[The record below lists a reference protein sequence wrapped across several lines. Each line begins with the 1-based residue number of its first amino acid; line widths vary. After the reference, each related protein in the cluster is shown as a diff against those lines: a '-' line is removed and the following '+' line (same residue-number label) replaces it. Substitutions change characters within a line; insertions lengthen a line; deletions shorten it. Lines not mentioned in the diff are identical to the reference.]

1 MAAVPLGFVVLFAP
15 VAGLVSSV
23 QDTGESSYEKERS
36 RPVAQTETSGDRTT
50 APAEPT
56 GGARAWL
63 VWAVAVGGYFLAMLH
78 RNGLGVAALEAQA
91 RFDVGPALLS
101 VLPMLQLLVYVALQ
115 VPAGLLADR
124 LGPRYT
130 LVMGMVAMAAGS
142 LLFALAPG
150 IEPAVA
156 GRFLIGLGDALVF
169 LNVIR
174 LAALW
179 FPRARYALVSGLTG
193 VVGGTGQVASAAP
206 LAWAL
211 DEIGWVAAF
220 LVTTALSVLMALLVL
235 VVVRDRPSG
244 AAGRSTVADPIPVW
258 AALKEALHATGP
270 LIGMAHHAAVMAPF
284 TMMMVLWGYPFLVA
298 GLGLSEGTAALSL
311 TVLAAGGLWMA
322 PLAGVVVGRRP
333 DARRWLALLL
343 GTALTVGWLLLVL
356 WPGGV
361 PVALGLT
368 VMAVSA
374 IGQTLAPTVSFDFA
388 RDGIPASRTGVASGL
403 VNMSGFTTAV
413 VCTVAAGAILQALPE
428 EPGSYQ
434 VAFVPM
440 CVTTACATAV
450 LYLLILRRPRG

>member
-1 MAAVPLGFVVLFAP
+1 MA
-15 VAGLVSSV
+15 S
-23 QDTGESSYEKERS
+23 E
-36 RPVAQTETSGDRTT
+36 
-50 APAEPT
+50 PA

-63 VWAVAVGGYFLAMLH
+63 VWGVAVGGYFLAMLH
-78 RNGLGVAALEAQA
+78 RNGLGVAALEAQS

-101 VLPMLQLLVYVALQ
+101 LLPMLQLLVYVVLQ

-130 LVMGMVAMAAGS
+130 LVMGMAAMTVGAC
-142 LLFALAPG
+142 LFALAPG
-150 IEPAVA
+150 IEVAVA

-211 DEIGWVAAF
+211 DGFGWVAAF
-220 LVTTALSVLMALLVL
+220 LATTVLTALMALLML
-235 VVVRDRPSG
+235 VVVRDRPAG
-244 AAGRSTVADPIPVW
+244 AAGRSTVADPISVW
-258 AALKEALHATGP
+258 AALKEALRSRGP
-270 LIGMAHHAAVMAPF
+270 QIGMAHHAAVMAPF
-284 TMMMVLWGYPFLVA
+284 TMMMVLWGYPFLVG
-298 GLGLSEGTAALSL
+298 GLGLAEDTAALTL
-311 TVLAAGGLWMA
+311 TALAAGGLWMA
-322 PLAGVVVGRRP
+322 PLAGVVIGRSP
-333 DARRWLALLL
+333 GVRRWL
-343 GTALTVGWLLLVL
+343 GLTLSTTLSLGWLLMVA

-361 PVALGLT
+361 PVAVGLT
-368 VMAVSA
+368 VLAASA

-413 VCTVAAGAILQALPE
+413 VCTVAAGALLQTLPE
-428 EPGSYQ
+428 GPEAYQ
-434 VAFVPM
+434 LAFVPM
-440 CVTTACATAV
+440 AVATVCATAA
-450 LYLLILRRPRG
+450 LYYFVLRRPRA

>member
-1 MAAVPLGFVVLFAP
+1 M
-15 VAGLVSSV
+15 
-23 QDTGESSYEKERS
+23 T
-36 RPVAQTETSGDRTT
+36 QTETSDDGT
-50 APAEPT
+50 AALGGEVPSEPA

-63 VWAVAVGGYFLAMLH
+63 VWGVAVAGYFLAMLH

-101 VLPMLQLLVYVALQ
+101 LLPMLQLLVYVLLQ

-130 LVMGMVAMAAGS
+130 LVMGMVAMVAGS
-142 LLFALAPG
+142 GLFALAPG
-150 IEPAVA
+150 IEAAVA

-179 FPRARYALVSGLTG
+179 FPRTRYALISGLTG

-211 DEIGWVAAF
+211 GGVGWVAAF
-220 LVTTALSVLMALLVL
+220 LATTALTALMSLLML
-235 VVVRDRPSG
+235 VVVRDRPAG
-244 AAGRSTVADPIPVW
+244 AAGMSTVADPISVW
-258 AALKEALHATGP
+258 AALKEALRTRGP

-284 TMMMVLWGYPFLVA
+284 TMMMVLWGYPFLVG
-298 GLGLSEGTAALSL
+298 GLGLDEDTAALTL
-311 TVLAAGGLWMA
+311 TALAASWLWMA
-322 PLAGVVVGRRP
+322 PVAGIVIGRNP
-333 DARRWLALLL
+333 DVRRWLALVL
-343 GTALTVGWLLLVL
+343 GAALSLGWLLLVV
-356 WPGGV
+356 WPGGA

-374 IGQTLAPTVSFDFA
+374 MGQTLAPTISFDFA

-413 VCTVAAGAILQALPE
+413 VCTVAAGAVLQALPE
-428 EPGSYQ
+428 GPVAYQ
-434 VAFVPM
+434 WAFVPM

-450 LYLLILRRPRG
+450 LYFFVLRRPRT

>member
-1 MAAVPLGFVVLFAP
+1 M
-15 VAGLVSSV
+15 
-23 QDTGESSYEKERS
+23 T
-36 RPVAQTETSGDRTT
+36 QTETSGDRTT
-50 APAEPT
+50 AREGVVASEPA

-63 VWAVAVGGYFLAMLH
+63 VWGVAVGGYFLAMLQ

-101 VLPMLQLLVYVALQ
+101 LLPMLQLLVYVVLQ

-130 LVMGMVAMAAGS
+130 LVMGMAAMAVGS
-142 LLFALAPG
+142 CLFALAPG
-150 IEPAVA
+150 IEVAVA

-211 DEIGWVAAF
+211 EGFGWVAAF
-220 LVTTALSVLMALLVL
+220 LSTTALTALMALLML
-235 VVVRDRPSG
+235 VVVRDRPAG
-244 AAGRSTVADPIPVW
+244 AAGRSTVADPISVW
-258 AALKEALHATGP
+258 AALKEALRSRGP
-270 LIGMAHHAAVMAPF
+270 QIGMAHHAAVMAPF
-284 TMMMVLWGYPFLVA
+284 TMMMVLWGYPFLVS
-298 GLGLSEGTAALSL
+298 GLGLSEDTAALTL
-311 TVLAAGGLWMA
+311 TALAAGGLWIA
-322 PLAGVVVGRRP
+322 PLAGVVIGRNP
-333 DARRWLALLL
+333 GVRRWLGLTLS
-343 GTALTVGWLLLVL
+343 TALSLGWLLLVA

-361 PVALGLT
+361 PVAVGLT
-368 VMAVSA
+368 VLAVSA
-374 IGQTLAPTVSFDFA
+374 VGQTLAPTVSFDFA

-413 VCTVAAGAILQALPE
+413 VCTVAAGALLQTLPE
-428 EPGSYQ
+428 GPEAYQ
-434 VAFVPM
+434 LAFVPM
-440 CVTTACATAV
+440 AVATVCATAA
-450 LYLLILRRPRG
+450 LYFFVLRRSRS

>member
-1 MAAVPLGFVVLFAP
+1 M
-15 VAGLVSSV
+15 
-23 QDTGESSYEKERS
+23 T
-36 RPVAQTETSGDRTT
+36 QTETSGDRTT
-50 APAEPT
+50 AREGVVASEPA

-63 VWAVAVGGYFLAMLH
+63 VWGVAVGGYFLAMLH
-78 RNGLGVAALEAQA
+78 RNGLGVAALEAQS

-101 VLPMLQLLVYVALQ
+101 LLPMLQLLVYVVLQ

-130 LVMGMVAMAAGS
+130 LVMGMAAMTVGAC
-142 LLFALAPG
+142 LFALAPG
-150 IEPAVA
+150 IEVAVA

-211 DEIGWVAAF
+211 DGFGWVAAF
-220 LVTTALSVLMALLVL
+220 LATTVLTALMALLML
-235 VVVRDRPSG
+235 VVVRDRPAG
-244 AAGRSTVADPIPVW
+244 AAGRSTVADPISVW
-258 AALKEALHATGP
+258 AALKEALRSRGP
-270 LIGMAHHAAVMAPF
+270 QIGMAHHAAVMAPF
-284 TMMMVLWGYPFLVA
+284 TMMMVLWGYPFLVG
-298 GLGLSEGTAALSL
+298 GLGLAEDTAALTL
-311 TVLAAGGLWMA
+311 TALAAGGLWMA
-322 PLAGVVVGRRP
+322 PLAGVVIGRSP
-333 DARRWLALLL
+333 GVRRWL
-343 GTALTVGWLLLVL
+343 GLTLSTTLSLGWLLMVA

-361 PVALGLT
+361 PVAVGLT
-368 VMAVSA
+368 VLAASA

-413 VCTVAAGAILQALPE
+413 VCTVAAGALLQTLPE
-428 EPGSYQ
+428 GPEAYQ
-434 VAFVPM
+434 LAFVPM
-440 CVTTACATAV
+440 AVATVCATAA
-450 LYLLILRRPRG
+450 LYYFVLRRPRA

>member
-1 MAAVPLGFVVLFAP
+1 MNGASP
-15 VAGLVSSV
+15 
-23 QDTGESSYEKERS
+23 D
-36 RPVAQTETSGDRTT
+36 
-50 APAEPT
+50 EPR

-63 VWAVAVGGYFLAMLH
+63 VWGMAVGGYFLAMLH
-78 RNGLGVAALEAQA
+78 RNGLGVAALEAQS

-101 VLPMLQLLVYVALQ
+101 MLPMLQLLVYVILQ

-130 LVMGMVAMAAGS
+130 LVMGMIAMAAGS
-142 LLFALAPG
+142 CMFALAPG
-150 IEPAVA
+150 IEMAVV

-211 DEIGWVAAF
+211 DGIGWVAAF
-220 LVTTALSVLMALLVL
+220 LTTGVLTVLMALLML
-235 VVVRDRPSG
+235 LVVRDRPAG
-244 AAGRSTVADPIPVW
+244 AAGRSTVADPISAW
-258 AALKEALHATGP
+258 AALKEALRADGP
-270 LIGMAHHAAVMAPF
+270 RIGMAHHAAVMAPF
-284 TMMMVLWGYPFLVA
+284 TMMMVLWGYPFLVN
-298 GLGLSEGTAALSL
+298 GLGLSESAAALSL
-311 TVLAAGGLWMA
+311 TGLAAGALWLAPVAGL
-322 PLAGVVVGRRP
+322 LVGRWPGVRVYM
-333 DARRWLALLL
+333 ALVLGGLL
-343 GTALTVGWLLLVL
+343 SLGWILLVA

-361 PVALGLT
+361 PVPLGVA
-368 VMAVSA
+368 VMAVSG

-413 VCTVAAGAILQALPE
+413 VCTVAAGVILQALP
-428 EPGSYQ
+428 GAYQ
-434 VAFVPM
+434 AAFAPLAA
-440 CVTTACATAV
+440 CTAAATLV
-450 LYLLILRRPRG
+450 LTLFILRAHRRRV